1 MNSALKVLY
10 VDEQAT
16 PLEPLKLLLEMT
28 ADMQVEVA
36 STLKEGM
43 AMISDGQIDVVI
55 YGCRK
60 GDNACI
66 EYLRKLR
73 IEGHDIPVVMLSDAY
88 NEKLRD
94 EALKLSNIA
103 YMSRGDNP
111 TKELILLTE
120 TIRGLLGRN
129 LN

>member
-1 MNSALKVLY
+1 MNSAPRVLY

-16 PLEPLKLLLEMT
+16 PLEPIKLLLEMT
-28 ADMQVEVA
+28 ADMKVEVA
-36 STLKEGM
+36 NTLREGM
-43 AMISDGQIDVVI
+43 TMISDGRIDVVV

-60 GDNACI
+60 GDVVCL
-66 EYLRKLR
+66 EYIRKLR

-88 NEKLRD
+88 NER
-94 EALKLSNIA
+94 LKVEVLKIGNSAYLS
-103 YMSRGDNP
+103 REDNP

-120 TIRGLLGRN
+120 TIRSLLIRK